1 MKLKGVKTKVTA
13 SNRSSRPLYPS
24 HHSVMAEQAAAP
36 TADDRSKY
44 ETLKKELTQALP
56 KKRATD
62 KQLVLLAPSGIQFFP
77 DTFLA
82 RRPRLRFRYTTSKRH
97 I

>member
-13 SNRSSRPLYPS
+13 SNRPLYPP
-24 HHSVMAEQAAAP
+24 HNSVMAEQAAAP

-56 KKRATD
+56 KKRAID
-62 KQLVLLAPSGIQFFP
+62 KQLVLFSTLHHVV
-77 DTFLA
+77 FL
-82 RRPRLRFRYTTSKRH
+82 
-97 I
+97 